1 MVTRGNPFEIAPN
14 HAKLRKMY
22 GSMCGN
28 ALSYGNTLHYGLSML
43 KRRKKMYGNAC
54 GDALKLW

>member
-1 MVTRGNPFEIAPN
+1 MVTRGNPFQIAPN

-43 KRRKKMYGNAC
+43 K
-54 GDALKLW
+54 